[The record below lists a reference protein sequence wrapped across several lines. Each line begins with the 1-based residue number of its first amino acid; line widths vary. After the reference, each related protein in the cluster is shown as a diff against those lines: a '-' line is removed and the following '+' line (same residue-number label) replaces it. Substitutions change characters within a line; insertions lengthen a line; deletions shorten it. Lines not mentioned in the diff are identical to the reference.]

1 MTDNNVVELG
11 KNIMLEP
18 VKSEY
23 TGCKHTRIL
32 VVEHTR
38 LLECADCGKAIDP
51 FDHLLRYANG
61 QQRIIWNLKYA
72 KIELKEIQEKIVAL
86 KKDKINLQAQVNRL
100 KKSCNR

>member
-1 MTDNNVVELG
+1 MSDNNVVELG

-18 VKSEY
+18 VKSKY
-23 TGCKHTRIL
+23 TGCKHLKIL
-32 VVEHTR
+32 VVEDTR
-38 LLECADCGKAIDP
+38 LLECSDCGKAIDP

-61 QQRIIWNLKYA
+61 QQRIVWNLKHV
-72 KIELKEIQEKIVAL
+72 KIELKEIQEKIVVL